1 MSKKF
6 INDYIHPYPDPT
18 CSNDLWF
25 TYCAYETKK
34 THEQFFFDEFLDIR
48 NFYGNQNI
56 FVQMQYLR
64 LQMQACLLKS
74 VEDIF

>member
-1 MSKKF
+1 MIIFIPIPTRLVQMIYDLHIVLMKPKKHMC
-6 INDYIHPYPDPT
+6 N
-18 CSNDLWF
+18 
-25 TYCAYETKK
+25 
-34 THEQFFFDEFLDIR
+34 FFFDEFLDIR